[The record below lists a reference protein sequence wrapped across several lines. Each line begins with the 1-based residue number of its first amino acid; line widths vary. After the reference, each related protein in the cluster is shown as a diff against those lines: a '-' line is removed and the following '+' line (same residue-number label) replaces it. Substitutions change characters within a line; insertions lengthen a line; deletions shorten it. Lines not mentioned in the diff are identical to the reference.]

1 MSTTVTKAQ
10 IQVAIDL
17 MKDTLAM
24 EGLSFILRN
33 QQVAAECA
41 ANSIK
46 MLEAFERDLNA
57 L

>member
-24 EGLSFILRN
+24 EGLCYIIRD

-41 ANSIK
+41 ANSIM

>member
-1 MSTTVTKAQ
+1 MSTTVTKVQ

-24 EGLSFILRN
+24 EGLSYVIRD

-41 ANSIK
+41 ANSIR
-46 MLEAFERDLNA
+46 MLEAFERDLNQ

>member
-1 MSTTVTKAQ
+1 MSTTVTKAS
-10 IQVAIDL
+10 IQVAIDI

-24 EGLSFILRN
+24 EGLSYMLRN

-41 ANSIK
+41 GNSIK
-46 MLEAFERDLNA
+46 MLEAFERDLNR